1 MALFDFLHIQRREEV
16 SSGKEQGNLRENKS
30 LDVEGNITYADGSR
44 SSLTVPA
51 FFHGVEIRANKMA
64 QLVMEFQHKGRG
76 GNYEV
81 DMNPLLGRRINYL
94 LQVEPNPYTN
104 WTDMM
109 RDIEINRLLM
119 GNAYIFVQ
127 KNMREQVTAFW
138 LCDSAVYDPITE
150 TYTIYYRKATLPVMR
165 DKVAARNIIHLRGT
179 FTYDGFTGISILQ
192 FAASRLNLSATQ
204 AAMVMETY
212 SKGGMYKLYAQQSE
226 KAQMGTGK
234 IGDKQ
239 LKNAADQ
246 IAQDLPN
253 KQVISIP
260 STVSVTNISQT
271 LQAMENTANKSLTDR
286 DLMMFLNVPKSYI
299 GDDSNATYKSP
310 EANVLQL
317 LSDTIQPNMSQ
328 IEDEFNRKVLGYD
341 DFGEYRFHL
350 CEKALFRLDRK
361 SQGEW
366 NMNRLQTGVVSPNEL
381 RIEQELPHYAGG
393 DDHYVSTNLAIAG
406 SQKLNGAPVPA
417 PTEKGGTE

>member
-1 MALFDFLHIQRREEV
+1 MGLFSFFSTQHRETAEPPT
-16 SSGKEQGNLRENKS
+16 SRSAQSDKS
-30 LDVEGNITYADGSR
+30 VDVEGHITYASGR
-44 SSLTVPA
+44 QSSLTVPA

-76 GNYEV
+76 GNFET
-81 DMNPLLGRRINYL
+81 DMNPLLGKRLNYL

-109 RDIEINRLLM
+109 KDIEINRLLL
-119 GNAYIFVQ
+119 GNAYIYVQ
-127 KNMREQVTAFW
+127 KNRNEQVDAFW
-138 LCDSAVYDPITE
+138 LCDTAVYEPYSE
-150 TYTIYYRKATLPVMR
+150 TYTIQYRRASLPVMR
-165 DKVAARNIIHLRGT
+165 SNVPAHNIIHLRGT
-179 FTYDGFTGISILQ
+179 FTYDGFLGISILQ
-192 FAASRLNLSATQ
+192 FAANRLNLSATQ
-204 AAMVMETY
+204 TAMIMDTY

-226 KAQMGTGK
+226 KAQMGAGK

-239 LKNAADQ
+239 LKNAAEQ

-271 LQAMENTANKSLTDR
+271 LQAMETAANKSLTDR

-310 EANVLQL
+310 EASVLQL

-328 IEDEFNRKVLGYD
+328 IEDEFNRKLLGID
-341 DFGEYRFHL
+341 NFGEYRFHL

-381 RIEQELPHYAGG
+381 RIEQELPKYAGG
-393 DDHYVSTNLAIAG
+393 DDHYVSTNLAVAG
-406 SQKLNGAPVPA
+406 SEKLNGTTIQT
-417 PTEKGGTE
+417 PTENDK